1 MSEGGGR
8 LYADARVCHRKR
20 TTVNEVGGTRNIARD
35 SVDSF
40 ELNRY
45 GKSLRMLE
53 ATRLSRLADL
63 AHFARFISLSHVR
76 TADHVTHEDVRLY
89 VEHLENVG
97 YSVETCEQ
105 RLSSVS
111 KFFAWH
117 LKTHP
122 VDRGETPRSN
132 PAHGIQ
138 LRHCATCSDCATGEP
153 SKAKERGSNIKGVCG
168 ERNARLWQWM
178 IVSFENSLTASAANT
193 RAAYRRDVE
202 LFAEWA
208 IDNDVCHGHG
218 VPLAEVSK
226 SDIRNYLAELHDR
239 GATSRTIARRIASLR
254 RYFTWSIRQG
264 LREDD
269 PTIGLH
275 TPTVRGRLPRPLDE
289 ETAVALVSTEDDN
302 APDWQRARDRAVLEV
317 LYGSGLRVSEVC
329 GLTVQ
334 SVDTKRSVIRV
345 IGKGSKER
353 RVPLNDHALT
363 AIRRWLSL
371 RNEVEGHD
379 SGASLFLSARGNPL
393 ARRDVAR
400 LLDAAGKRVGLP
412 AGTHPHAL
420 RHSFATHLMDNGA
433 DTRSIQELLG
443 HSDAST
449 TQRYTHVSKERLK
462 AAYANTHPRA

>member
-1 MSEGGGR
+1 
-8 LYADARVCHRKR
+8 
-20 TTVNEVGGTRNIARD
+20 
-35 SVDSF
+35 
-40 ELNRY
+40 
-45 GKSLRMLE
+45 
-53 ATRLSRLADL
+53 
-63 AHFARFISLSHVR
+63 
-76 TADHVTHEDVRLY
+76 
-89 VEHLENVG
+89 
-97 YSVETCEQ
+97 
-105 RLSSVS
+105 
-111 KFFAWH
+111 
-117 LKTHP
+117 
-122 VDRGETPRSN
+122 
-132 PAHGIQ
+132 
-138 LRHCATCSDCATGEP
+138 
-153 SKAKERGSNIKGVCG
+153 
-168 ERNARLWQWM
+168 M